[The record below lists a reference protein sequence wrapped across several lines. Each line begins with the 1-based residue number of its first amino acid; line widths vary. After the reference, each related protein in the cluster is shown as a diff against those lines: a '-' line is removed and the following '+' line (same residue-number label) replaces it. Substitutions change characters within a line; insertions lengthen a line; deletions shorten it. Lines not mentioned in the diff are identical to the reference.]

1 MCGRKISAFPLV
13 VNNVTAEMES
23 AHQKKTVNEGAD
35 IPTDL
40 NIAYRVGSI

>member
-1 MCGRKISAFPLV
+1 MT
-13 VNNVTAEMES
+13 VNSVTAEMES

-40 NIAYRVGSI
+40 NIAYRVGTV

>member
-13 VNNVTAEMES
+13 RAEMES
-23 AHQKKTVNEGAD
+23 AHQKKTVNEGSD

>member
-1 MCGRKISAFPLV
+1 MT
-13 VNNVTAEMES
+13 VNSVTAEMKS

-40 NIAYRVGSI
+40 NIAYQLELFENNSELLA